1 MSDQKQLGNKGGS
14 ALQSKK
20 AKSKQKAVL
29 ASHYPVRKNF
39 WDSIRPSPGSRKFL
53 AYVAKRD
60 KEFAE
65 CVKYN
70 FDGLLTNEKLTG
82 TTWIQAT
89 AENDPYLKT
98 LRTTVINCLIP

>member
-60 KEFAE
+60 KQLLSS
-65 CVKYN
+65 N
-70 FDGLLTNEKLTG
+70 FLKEIRKNCANLHKPQV
-82 TTWIQAT
+82 IQIIHAI
-89 AENDPYLKT
+89 Y
-98 LRTTVINCLIP
+98 IPA